1 MPPPTGVVSGPF
13 IATRKSRIAST
24 VSPGSHS
31 LNVLNAFSPAYTS
44 NHATLLFPPYAC
56 STAASNTRREA
67 FQISRPVPSP
77 SMNGITGESGT
88 CNSPFAYPIARPSA
102 GTASPLYTLFM
113 QVFSQGIAAKPDA
126 DTWTAP
132 RPATELGTIPHRTNQ

>member
-1 MPPPTGVVSGPF
+1 
-13 IATRKSRIAST
+13 
-24 VSPGSHS
+24 
-31 LNVLNAFSPAYTS
+31 
-44 NHATLLFPPYAC
+44 
-56 STAASNTRREA
+56 
-67 FQISRPVPSP
+67 
-77 SMNGITGESGT
+77 MNGITGESGT

-132 RPATELGTIPHRTNQ
+132 RPATELGTIPQRTNQEKPRRQFGRCKISACKNFPQPIESVRIECLGLISQFEEMTS